1 MSSISK
7 ICIVGT
13 GKMAFAL
20 GEALYNAGINV
31 VEVYGRQVE
40 RAEELAE
47 MLNSK
52 IVNELRNL
60 STDVDAYFLL
70 VSDDAIEEVSKQL
83 PATVAH
89 VHSSGV
95 TNVDVLSSEVSGVV
109 WPIKSINPKS
119 MKNGFTGVP
128 FAIEGTSEKFE
139 NSLYEAILR
148 LKADAVK
155 AKSAD
160 RSVIHL
166 AAVFT
171 DNFANHCL
179 ALSQKILSES
189 KLEPAL
195 LRELATSMAEGA
207 ITGDSFERQT
217 GVAVRGDLGS
227 QQKHL
232 DLIKDE
238 SLNEF
243 YKFLSSHIAK
253 HHEL

>member
-1 MSSISK
+1 VSAISK
-7 ICIVGT
+7 IGIVGT

-20 GEALYNAGINV
+20 GDALHKSG
-31 VEVYGRQVE
+31 VEIAQVYGRKIE
-40 RAEELAE
+40 RAQELAE
-47 MLNSK
+47 LLDSS
-52 IVNELRNL
+52 VVSELSDF

-70 VSDDAIEEVSKQL
+70 VSDDAIEEMSKQL

-95 TNVDVLSSEVSGVV
+95 TNIDVLSSEVAGVV

-119 MKNGFTGVP
+119 MKKGFTGVP
-128 FAIEGTSEKFE
+128 IAIEGTTAEFD
-139 NSLYEAILR
+139 NSLYEAV
-148 LKADAVK
+148 LKLDADAVK

-195 LRELATSMAEGA
+195 LRELAKSMAGGA

-232 DLIKDE
+232 NLIKDE
-238 SLNEF
+238 SLKEF

>member
-1 MSSISK
+1 
-7 ICIVGT
+7 
-13 GKMAFAL
+13 MAFAL
-20 GEALYNAGINV
+20 GHALHKSGIEII
-31 VEVYGRQVE
+31 EVYGRKIKK
-40 RAEELAE
+40 AKELAE
-47 MLNSK
+47 LLNSK
-52 IVNELRNL
+52 IVSKLGNI

-89 VHSSGV
+89 VHASGV
-95 TNVDVLSSEVSGVV
+95 TNVDVLISKVSGVV
-109 WPIKSINPKS
+109 WPIKSINTKS

-128 FAIEGTSEKFE
+128 CAIEGTSDEFE
-139 NSLYEAILR
+139 NSLFDAV
-148 LKADAVK
+148 LKLGADAVK
-155 AKSAD
+155 AKSSD

-166 AAVFT
+166 SAVFT

-189 KLEPAL
+189 KLEPEL

-217 GVAVRGDLGS
+217 GVAIRGDLGS
-227 QQKHL
+227 QQQHL
-232 DLIKDE
+232 DLIKE
-238 SLNEF
+238 QSLKEF